1 MQNDSIQITKTGFG
15 SLQKELKGLKDA
27 KRPKLVDR
35 LSRARAE
42 GDLKENSDYQNAK
55 DELSLL
61 DGRIEELEHVLKVAE
76 VVKVRK
82 DGTISVGT
90 KVTVGVNGT
99 KQVFHIVGDWEADPK
114 EKKISHK
121 SPLGQALAGKKV
133 GEKVT
138 VEAPAGKVIYTVH
151 KIE

>member
-1 MQNDSIQITKTGFG
+1 MQDSIQITKTGFD

-55 DELSLL
+55 EELSLL

-82 DGTISVGT
+82 DGSVSVGT
-90 KVTVGVNGT
+90 KVTVGVNGS
-99 KQVFHIVGDWEADPK
+99 KHVFHIVGDWEADPK

-121 SPLGQALAGKKV
+121 SPLGQALSGKRV

-138 VEAPAGKVIYTVH
+138 VEAPAGKVIYTIH